1 MRFRLTSLLA
11 LPFAAATLVGRAEA
25 QQPFDLSVK
34 NIMRGPE
41 LYGREPQNVR
51 FTADGQWLYFQWL
64 APGATS
70 NADLEPYRVAARA
83 EAVPER
89 VSAAHLD
96 SVAPLLATGRR
107 LPGSRPTAVRDRKS
121 VV

>member
-1 MRFRLTSLLA
+1 MRLRPAFLLA
-11 LPFAAATLVGRAEA
+11 LPFAAAVFVGRAEA

-64 APGATS
+64 APGATW
-70 NADLEPYRVAARA
+70 NTNLEPYRVAARA

-89 VSAAHLD
+89 VTAAHMD
-96 SVAPLLATGRR
+96 SIAPL
-107 LPGSRPTAVRDRKS
+107 
-121 VV
+121 